1 MVRNDHMRD
10 HTAPTGGALPRP
22 RLWAKTRRL
31 NLALQ
36 GGGAHGA
43 FTWGVLDRLLH
54 EDRLEF
60 DGVSGTSAG
69 AINAVALAAGL
80 LEGGRDGARAKLAEA
95 WHGVSEAGMP
105 GSHLPYQFKQLPT
118 VQLMSATTR
127 HAIRRMSEVFSPY
140 ELNPLDINPLRAL
153 LHRLIDFERL
163 RTETPVKLFIA
174 ATEVATGRPR
184 IFREDELT
192 ADMVLASACLPT
204 LFKAIRIGDEFYWDG
219 GFSSNPDLATL
230 ISETRTSDLLLVL
243 LTPLHMPQLPTST
256 VDIKGSV
263 NRLTFN
269 QPLRSEIAL
278 LEEVRRLAKLSAF
291 PDKRRR
297 RIARARHH
305 LVSAQTVTAALD
317 DNTKLNPRHGLITF
331 LHEAGYCAAE
341 HWLEHH
347 GGAIG
352 RRGTANLFAEFFESR
367 YQVTSSI

>member
-1 MVRNDHMRD
+1 MVRTDR
-10 HTAPTGGALPRP
+10 TRIPSAPTRGALPRP
-22 RLWAKTRRL
+22 RLWAKARRL

-69 AINAVALAAGL
+69 AVNAVALAAGL

-118 VQLMSATTR
+118 VQLMGSTTR
-127 HAIRRMSEVFSPY
+127 HAIRRMSELFSPY
-140 ELNPLDINPLRAL
+140 EFNPLDINPLRGL
-153 LHRLIDFERL
+153 LNGLVDFERL
-163 RTETPVKLFIA
+163 RAEAPVKLFIA
-174 ATEVATGRPR
+174 ATELATGRPR
-184 IFREDELT
+184 IFREGELT

-204 LFKAIRIGDEFYWDG
+204 LFKAVRIDDGFYWDG
-219 GFSSNPDLATL
+219 GFSSNPDLAT
-230 ISETRTSDLLLVL
+230 IIGETQTRDLLLVL
-243 LTPLHMPQLPTST
+243 LTPLHVPQLPKST
-256 VDIKGSV
+256 DGIKGAV

-278 LEEVRRLAKLSAF
+278 LEETRRLAKTSAF

-341 HWLEHH
+341 QWLEEH

-352 RRGTANLFAEFFESR
+352 RRGTANLYAEFFQTR
-367 YQVTSSI
+367 YLAV

>member
-1 MVRNDHMRD
+1 MVRTDHMRA
-10 HTAPTGGALPRP
+10 HAVPSGGALPRP
-22 RLWAKTRRL
+22 RLWAKSRRL

-54 EDRLEF
+54 EDRLQF

-69 AINAVALAAGL
+69 AVNAVALAAGL
-80 LEGGRDGARAKLAEA
+80 LEGGRDGARAKLAEI

-105 GSHLPYQFKQLPT
+105 GSHLPYQVKQLPT
-118 VQLMSATTR
+118 VQLIGSTTR
-127 HAIRRMSEVFSPY
+127 HALRRMSELFSPY
-140 ELNPLDINPLRAL
+140 EMNPLDINPLRDL
-153 LHRLIDFERL
+153 LHSLIDFERL
-163 RTETPVKLFIA
+163 RTDAPVKLFIA

-184 IFREDELT
+184 IFRESQLT

-204 LFKAIRIGDEFYWDG
+204 LFKAIRIGTKFYWDG
-219 GFSSNPDLATL
+219 GFSSNPNLATL
-230 ISETRTSDLLLVL
+230 IGESQTRDLLLVL
-243 LTPLHMPQLPTST
+243 LTPLHTPQLPTST
-256 VDIKGSV
+256 NDIKGAV

-278 LEEVRRLAKLSAF
+278 LEETRQLAKSSVF

-305 LVSAQTVTAALD
+305 LVSAETVTAALD
-317 DNTKLNPRHGLITF
+317 DNTKLNPRHGLITY

-341 HWLEHH
+341 QWLERH
-347 GGAIG
+347 GGAVG
-352 RRGTANLFAEFFESR
+352 RRGTADLYAEFFKTR
-367 YQVTSSI
+367 YLMV